1 MKKVP
6 HLKQVKQAKELEQ
19 YSQTYE
25 QYAGLPIPTTY
36 LNNPHNRIFAC
47 YHQNKMIGGFILGQG
62 ERLRT
67 VEVFAEEKA
76 RGPLY
81 QRFAPIH
88 TYTEITCFWMS
99 PTIRKHTLLNTFVWL
114 ALTYCMQR
122 YSNAHILFGT
132 CSTPLA
138 RLYGITEK
146 SRLIHQDVMEG
157 KRTYIF
163 ESAKKESLLG
173 FLEILRYKLKRSFR
187 IQKGKKA
194 WVKLIS

>member
-6 HLKQVKQAKELEQ
+6 QLKQIKQAKELEQ

-25 QYAGLPIPTTY
+25 QHAGLPIPVAY
-36 LNNPHNRIFAC
+36 LNHPGNRIFAC
-47 YHQNKMIGGFILGQG
+47 YHQDKMIGGFILGQG
-62 ERLRT
+62 VRLRT

-76 RGPLY
+76 RGLLY

-99 PTIRKHTLLNTFVWL
+99 PAIRKHTLLNTFVWL
-114 ALTYCMQR
+114 SLTYCMQR

-146 SRLIHQDVMEG
+146 SRLIHQDVLEG

-163 ESAKKESLLG
+163 ESAKKDSLLG
-173 FLEILRYKLKRSFR
+173 FLQILRYKLRRSFE
-187 IQKGKKA
+187 IQKGRQA
-194 WVKLIS
+194 RVGLRA